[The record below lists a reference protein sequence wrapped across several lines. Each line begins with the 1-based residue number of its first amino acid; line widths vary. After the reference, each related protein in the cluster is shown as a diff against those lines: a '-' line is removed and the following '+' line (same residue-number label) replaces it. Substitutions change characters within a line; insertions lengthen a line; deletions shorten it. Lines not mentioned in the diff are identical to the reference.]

1 MPMAFDGVQ
10 QLAIIGSSPTTHL
23 RERFMKQETP
33 AAVAKSKKPK
43 AGKPAATNP
52 AGGHE
57 EAVRRM
63 AYLLYEQRGCIDGY
77 EVEDWLRAEALVTE
91 QAAASAPPA
100 RKTPKAAAKRAPAAA
115 KEPAA
120 ATAKPRAAAA
130 RRAPA
135 KPRSE

>member
-1 MPMAFDGVQ
+1 
-10 QLAIIGSSPTTHL
+10 
-23 RERFMKQETP
+23 MKQETP
-33 AAVAKSKKPK
+33 PAAAKAKKPK
-43 AGKPAATNP
+43 AGKPAAAIP
-52 AGGHE
+52 AEGHE

-100 RKTPKAAAKRAPAAA
+100 RKTPKAAAKQAATPAVAKRPAAA
-115 KEPAA
+115 K
-120 ATAKPRAAAA
+120 
-130 RRAPA
+130 RAPA